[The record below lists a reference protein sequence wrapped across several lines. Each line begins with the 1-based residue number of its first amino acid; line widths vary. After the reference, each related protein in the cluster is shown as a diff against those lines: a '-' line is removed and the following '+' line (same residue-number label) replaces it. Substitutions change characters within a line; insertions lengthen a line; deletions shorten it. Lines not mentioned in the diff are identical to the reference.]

1 MRNWILGRKFVLMDA
16 AGDGGGGAG
25 GAGGTGGGAGGGTGG
40 AGDGGAGGAGGAG
53 GTGGAGGSGGA
64 GGTGGA
70 LSGAGGA
77 GAGTGAGGTGGAG
90 GAGAGA
96 GDAIDWDKITDA
108 EYFGKVKVAP
118 IDGVNINMEH
128 AQKMYGEFCRKHH
141 IAPEVVAEFMGLE
154 GKNYFDAM
162 KKADEAQAAQAAE
175 VAKNFNAQG
184 EALHKAFNDS
194 QIQTAVQALQNDT
207 TLNGD
212 ADFMKAVTGPLSN
225 NKTMVALLL
234 NWAEHHRTDSNT
246 GAGAGAGAGGNQG
259 FAARWTGKQF

>member
-1 MRNWILGRKFVLMDA
+1 MNKWILGRKFVLMDA
-16 AGDGGGGAG
+16 AGDGGGGGAG
-25 GAGGTGGGAGGGTGG
+25 GAGGAGAGTGG
-40 AGDGGAGGAGGAG
+40 AGDGGQGGTGGGAG
-53 GTGGAGGSGGA
+53 GTGGAGGGTGGA
-64 GGTGGA
+64 GTGGA

-118 IDGVNINMEH
+118 IEGVNINMEH

-154 GKNYFDAM
+154 GKSYLDAM
-162 KKADEAQAAQAAE
+162 KKADAATAAQAAE

-234 NWAEHHRTDSNT
+234 NWAEHHRTDTNT
-246 GAGAGAGAGGNQG
+246 GAGAGAGAGGGQG